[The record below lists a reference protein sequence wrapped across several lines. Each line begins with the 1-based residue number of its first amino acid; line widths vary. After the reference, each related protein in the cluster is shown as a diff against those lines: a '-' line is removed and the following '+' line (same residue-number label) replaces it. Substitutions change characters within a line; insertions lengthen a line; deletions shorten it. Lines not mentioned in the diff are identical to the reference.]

1 MKITGITGLFRR
13 VIKVTICLVI
23 LFLPLVGARGE
34 MEDVALSR
42 PGKDEGAT
50 KIYVALG
57 LLDVDEIDTANQNF
71 TANLFITARW
81 YDPRLAHPGPGRKV
95 VPLDEIWQPRLV
107 FVNQQKIWP
116 TLPRVAHISPD
127 GEVEFRQRIWGPF
140 SQPLDIRDFP
150 FDHQDFEMRIAS
162 AYYKPDEISFEADPE
177 TPSGLAPRFSLPD
190 WEILNWRL
198 DFEPYNPLGSRGGVA
213 SYALIFNARRYVSN
227 YLLKVILPL
236 IMIVAMSCIVFW
248 IDPKEYGTQIGV
260 ATTSML
266 TLIAYRFMVGAD
278 LPPVPYLTRIDR
290 YILGCTFIIFA
301 ALIQAVVTGILAKR
315 ERVDTARRIDAWC
328 RVIFPA
334 AFAIV
339 GIWSLVL

>member
-1 MKITGITGLFRR
+1 MKIPGITDLFRSR
-13 VIKVTICLVI
+13 IIVKVCLGIFLLPAVTIC
-23 LFLPLVGARGE
+23 GERGGGI
-34 MEDVALSR
+34 SR
-42 PGKDEGAT
+42 PGKEEGPT
-50 KIYVALG
+50 RVYVAMG

-71 TANLFITARW
+71 TANLFVTARW
-81 YDPRLAHPGPGRKV
+81 DDPRLAHQGSGRHV
-95 VPLDEIWQPRLV
+95 VSLDEIWNPRLV

-116 TLPRVAHISPD
+116 TLPRIARVGPD
-127 GEVEFRQRIWGPF
+127 GEVEFRQRVWGPF

-162 AYYKPDEISFEADPE
+162 AYYHPDEVSFEADPE

-190 WEILNWRL
+190 WEILSWKL

-236 IMIVAMSCIVFW
+236 VIIVAMSCIVFW
-248 IDPKEYGTQIGV
+248 IDPKEYGAQIGV
-260 ATTSML
+260 AATSML

-278 LPPVPYLTRIDR
+278 LPPVPYLTRIDFF
-290 YILGCTFIIFA
+290 ILGSTLIIFG
-301 ALIQAVVTGILAKR
+301 ALIQAVVTGVMAKR
-315 ERVDTARRIDAWC
+315 GKVDTARRLDVWC
-328 RVIFPA
+328 RVIFPVTLA
-334 AFAIV
+334 AV

>member
-1 MKITGITGLFRR
+1 MKIPGLPGLFRSIIM
-13 VIKVTICLVI
+13 VSIGLVI
-23 LFLPLVGARGE
+23 LLLPAVAARGE
-34 MEDVALSR
+34 MEGGTLSR
-42 PGKDEGAT
+42 PGKDEGPT
-50 KIYVALG
+50 KIYVAMG

-81 YDPRLAHPGPGRKV
+81 NDPRLAHPGPGRRV
-95 VPLDEIWQPRLV
+95 VPLDEIWHPQLV

-127 GEVEFRQRIWGPF
+127 GGVEFRQRIWGPF

-150 FDHQDFEMRIAS
+150 FDLQDFEMRIAS
-162 AYYKPDEISFEADPE
+162 SYYNPAEITFEADPE
-177 TPSGLAPRFSLPD
+177 TASGLAPRFSLPD

-198 DFEPYNPLGSRGGVA
+198 DFEPYNPLGSRHGSA
-213 SYALIFNARRYVSN
+213 SYALIFNAQRYVSN

-248 IDPKEYGTQIGV
+248 IDPKEYGAQIGV

-266 TLIAYRFMVGAD
+266 TLIAYRFMVGAE

-290 YILGCTFIIFA
+290 FILGCTFIIFA
-301 ALIQAVVTGILAKR
+301 ALIQAVVTGILAKK
-315 ERVDTARRIDAWC
+315 EKVDTARQIDNWC